1 MYLGDVNNKNT
12 DMWICNEDNKFIK
25 KSISMI
31 DGLYK
36 IFDEIL
42 VNAND
47 NIKNDKTCKTIR
59 VNITKNEISILN
71 DGCGIE
77 ITIH

>member
-1 MYLGDVNNKNT
+1 
-12 DMWICNEDNKFIK
+12 
-25 KSISMI
+25 MI

-47 NIKNDKTCKTIR
+47 NIKNDKTCNVIK
-59 VNITKNEISILN
+59 VNVTKDEITVYNNGI
-71 DGCGIE
+71 GIE
-77 ITIH
+77 IVYHKTENMYVP

>member
-1 MYLGDVNNKNT
+1 
-12 DMWICNEDNKFIK
+12 
-25 KSISMI
+25 MI

-47 NIKNDKTCKTIR
+47 NIKNDKTCNVIK
-59 VNITKNEISILN
+59 VNVSKNEISVYNNGI
-71 DGCGIE
+71 GIE
-77 ITIH
+77 IVYHNIENMYVP

>member
-1 MYLGDVNNKNT
+1 
-12 DMWICNEDNKFIK
+12 
-25 KSISMI
+25 MI

-47 NIKNDKTCKTIR
+47 NIKNDKTCNIIK
-59 VNITKNEISILN
+59 VNVTKNEISIYN
-71 DGCGIE
+71 NGIGIE
-77 ITIH
+77 IAIHKTYNIYIP